1 MGFRFQRSV
10 RILPFLRLN
19 FSRDGVSASFGRHGA
34 NVRIGRRG
42 ARGTIGIPGT
52 GLSYSTSPD
61 PSANASPSRDQRPH
75 RPYRPARRS
84 GAIGYGVALL
94 LVAFLAGI
102 SIALAWP

>member
-1 MGFRFQRSV
+1 V
-10 RILPFLRLN
+10 
-19 FSRDGVSASFGRHGA
+19 
-34 NVRIGRRG
+34 
-42 ARGTIGIPGT
+42 
-52 GLSYSTSPD
+52 SYSIDRD
-61 PSANASPSRDQRPH
+61 PAANASPSRDQRPH

>member
-10 RILPFLRLN
+10 RILPFLRLH

-34 NVRIGRRG
+34 SVRIGRRG
-42 ARGTIGIPGT
+42 ARGTVGIPGT
-52 GLSYSTSPD
+52 GLSYSTSRD
-61 PSANASPSRDQRPH
+61 PAANASPSRDQRPH
-75 RPYRPARRS
+75 RPARRS
-84 GAIGYGVALL
+84 GAIGYGIALL